1 LTRTRL
7 TAATIAVLC
16 ILPFVLPDFWLTL
29 LNFAG
34 ISALIG
40 LGLVLLT
47 GAAGLTSFGQA
58 AFAGIAAYVSAYF
71 CTQYGFSPWETLPLS
86 LAASALAALL
96 LGAVTLRLSGH
107 YLPISTI
114 AWAAAI
120 YFLFARLPAL
130 GGQTGLTGIPPI
142 YIGNVPLLTGAKYY
156 FLVWACVLAALFTLQ
171 NLLRSR
177 TGRAIRALR
186 VGALLAESF
195 GINVFRTRLTA
206 FVYAALLAGLAG
218 WLYLHFIRFINPT
231 PFDITAGIQDLFV
244 VMIGGAAYP
253 WGAVIGAGILTSL
266 PQVLQAI
273 TSGQNDNYSAIA
285 FGIVIVILLQRTRL
299 GLVGAVVAR
308 WPFFAAPP
316 IAVPTGFSLPL
327 PVRPMPKRG
336 SLLLQVQN
344 AEKWFGGLCAVNKMN
359 FDIKAG
365 EIVGLIGPNGAGK
378 STMFNLITGALPAG
392 GGRILMQD
400 QDIAASPP
408 RKIAR
413 LGIARSF
420 QHVKLLRSMTVLE
433 NTMLGAHLRGRKN
446 FVSGLFRLNRAEE
459 GALAAEAARQ
469 LARVGLGAYVNRP
482 AGSLA
487 LGQQRLVEVARAL
500 CAAPILLLLDEPA
513 AGLRHAEKQELAALL
528 HTLRDEG
535 IAVLLVE
542 HDMEFVMNLAD
553 RLVVMAAGAKLA
565 EGLPEAMQEN
575 EDVLDVYLGTPA

>member
-1 LTRTRL
+1 
-7 TAATIAVLC
+7 
-16 ILPFVLPDFWLTL
+16 
-29 LNFAG
+29 
-34 ISALIG
+34 
-40 LGLVLLT
+40 
-47 GAAGLTSFGQA
+47 
-58 AFAGIAAYVSAYF
+58 
-71 CTQYGFSPWETLPLS
+71 
-86 LAASALAALL
+86 
-96 LGAVTLRLSGH
+96 
-107 YLPISTI
+107 
-114 AWAAAI
+114 
-120 YFLFARLPAL
+120 
-130 GGQTGLTGIPPI
+130 
-142 YIGNVPLLTGAKYY
+142 
-156 FLVWACVLAALFTLQ
+156 
-171 NLLRSR
+171 
-177 TGRAIRALR
+177 
-186 VGALLAESF
+186 
-195 GINVFRTRLTA
+195 
-206 FVYAALLAGLAG
+206 
-218 WLYLHFIRFINPT
+218 
-231 PFDITAGIQDLFV
+231 
-244 VMIGGAAYP
+244 
-253 WGAVIGAGILTSL
+253 
-266 PQVLQAI
+266 
-273 TSGQNDNYSAIA
+273 
-285 FGIVIVILLQRTRL
+285 
-299 GLVGAVVAR
+299 
-308 WPFFAAPP
+308 
-316 IAVPTGFSLPL
+316 
-327 PVRPMPKRG
+327 MPKRG